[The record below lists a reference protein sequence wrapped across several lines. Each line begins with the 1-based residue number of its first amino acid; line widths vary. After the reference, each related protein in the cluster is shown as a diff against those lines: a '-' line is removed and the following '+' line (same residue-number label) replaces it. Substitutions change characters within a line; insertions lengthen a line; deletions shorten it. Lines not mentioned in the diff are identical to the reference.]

1 LHHFIRFLKKIENPF
16 VKVGK
21 HSVIFYIFE
30 TYKGKYLSQIFKTV
44 LN

>member
-1 LHHFIRFLKKIENPF
+1 LEN
-16 VKVGK
+16 
-21 HSVIFYIFE
+21 SVIFYIFE